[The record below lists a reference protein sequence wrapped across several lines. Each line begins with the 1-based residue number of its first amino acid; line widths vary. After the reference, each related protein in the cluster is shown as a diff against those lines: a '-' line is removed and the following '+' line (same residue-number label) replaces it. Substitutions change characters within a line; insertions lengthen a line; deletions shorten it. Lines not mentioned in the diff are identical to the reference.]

1 MNKYNILIGDDHVLI
16 LNGLKEFLEQLPNVE
31 SVDVAKTGNEV
42 QELLKQ
48 KTYQLL
54 FLDLHFGQTD
64 GRDLVQLILKQYPT
78 LIAAV
83 LSSFDDK
90 ETIKTAIHSGFKAYF
105 IKSDSL
111 DQIKNWIE
119 NEQFESVY
127 LSDNTRKAYTNQEFL
142 IDKKEIS
149 SIHLTERE
157 KEILR
162 LLVDEFTTK
171 KIAEKLNLSEKTI
184 ENYRSNLMLKL
195 EVTNVVGLVKK
206 TILLGLIKR

>member
-1 MNKYNILIGDDHVLI
+1 MNKYNILLGDDHVLI
-16 LNGLKEFLEQLPNVE
+16 LNGLKDFLEQLPSIE
-31 SVDVAKTGNEV
+31 SVDVAMTRSEV
-42 QELLKQ
+42 LAHLKE
-48 KTYQLL
+48 KTYQIL

-64 GRDLVQLILKQYPT
+64 GRELVQEILKGFPK
-78 LIAAV
+78 IIPAV

-90 ETIKTAIHSGFKAYF
+90 ETIKTAIHSGFMAYF

-119 NEQFESVY
+119 GELFESVY
-127 LSDNTRKAYTNQEFL
+127 LSENTRKAYTNQEFL
-142 IDKKEIS
+142 IDKKEIFK
-149 SIHLTERE
+149 IHLTDRE
-157 KEILR
+157 KEVLR
-162 LLVDEFTTK
+162 LLTDELTTK

-206 TILLGLIKR
+206 TILLGLISR